1 MIVLYVILKMKKAF
15 YGILGTGVLLLILST
30 WTMSPAKT
38 KGIAEEAPLVPST
51 ISSFS
56 GLVIVLSFLGLACI
70 ATYYAIKNLNGI
82 KMVVSVLLSWVLP
95 VVGPCIVFAI
105 SHDSEKRK
113 V

>member
-1 MIVLYVILKMKKAF
+1 MKKAF
-15 YGILGTGVLLLILST
+15 YGILGTGVLLLFLST

-38 KGIAEEAPLVPST
+38 KEIAAEAPLGPST
-51 ISSFS
+51 IGSFS
-56 GLVIVLSFLGLACI
+56 GLVIVLSFLALACI

-82 KMVVSVLLSWVLP
+82 KMIVSVLLSWVLP

-105 SHDSEKRK
+105 SHESEKSK